1 MRLKEFCVAI
11 PFAKAATIP
20 FRNLTGGAVLDEP
33 GIFSGIFE
41 PIEKVMSVVLTSLYS
56 LTEILGVP
64 SYGLAIILLTVLIKV
79 LVYPLTK
86 KQLQSM
92 KAMQKI
98 QPKMQRLQEKYKDN
112 PQLLQQKMM
121 KLYQDAGVNPM
132 AGCLPIL
139 AQMPILMAMY
149 YTLFNFDYG
158 GVTPSFLWLP
168 NLSETDPTYVLP
180 IVSALSTYVLQK
192 ISVNAAPQNKQSKI
206 FMIVMPLFIG
216 WISLSFPAGL
226 VLYWVTMNVVQMVQQ
241 FWIYRDNDEESDKE
255 AT

>member
-1 MRLKEFCVAI
+1 MEEPGF
-11 PFAKAATIP
+11 FSTIFSP
-20 FRNLTGGAVLDEP
+20 IEYLLTTILNTLYNLTEAAGFG
-33 GIFSGIFE
+33 
-41 PIEKVMSVVLTSLYS
+41 
-56 LTEILGVP
+56 
-64 SYGLAIILLTVLIKV
+64 SYGLAIILLTVLMKII
-79 LVYPLTK
+79 LYPLTV
-86 KQLQSM
+86 KQLKSM
-92 KAMQKI
+92 RAMQKI

-180 IVSALSTYVLQK
+180 IISALSTYVLQK
-192 ISVNAAPQNKQSKI
+192 ISVNTAPANNQSKI
-206 FMIVMPLFIG
+206 FMIAMPLFIG

-226 VLYWVTMNVVQMVQQ
+226 VLYWVTMNAVQMIQQ
-241 FWIYRDNDEESDKE
+241 FWINRDIEEESDKDKE